1 VQLYAQ
7 RMSEVIAMPDRE
19 SPRGRVAA
27 EVRAALARA
36 RVSGNRL
43 STLLGQSQP
52 YWSRRLTGKVA
63 FDVDDLSAIADL
75 LGVHVTS
82 FFAVTAGAPRPTGPG
97 GAGWAPSESNRE
109 PADSTSAQVTDV
121 LSATIVQGPWPG
133 SGQPADADDELAAVA
148 L

>member
-1 VQLYAQ
+1 
-7 RMSEVIAMPDRE
+7 MSEVIAMPDRE

-63 FDVDDLSAIADL
+63 FDVDDLAAIAGL
-75 LGVHVTS
+75 LGVDVTS
-82 FFAVTAGAPRPTGPG
+82 FFAAEVSAPRPAGPAG
-97 GAGWAPSESNRE
+97 GAGWAPRGSNSQ
-109 PADSTSAQVTDV
+109 PADNTSALVVT
-121 LSATIVQGPWPG
+121 GPWPG
-133 SGQPADADDELAAVA
+133 SVPAAGRPEAREAREAAA
-148 L
+148 G